1 MDGRSSRFIL
11 DTKRTKKKKLR
22 LKNLDACKDS
32 RITVFR
38 NGQKSLIIIEAKWR
52 FYSKLTTENQQYKWD
67 FFWWFFHLFTR
78 ISQEVTVFCSL
89 AIMLFRIISY
99 ILLPLPPLQ
108 KGAKKAHMSGM
119 WGSNPASI
127 QGLGFLIRKR
137 NKRRREDGVLI
148 GLPKNGCCLLFQG
161 PLVCSCKNSS

>member
-11 DTKRTKKKKLR
+11 DTKRTKKKLR

-38 NGQKSLIIIEAKWR
+38 NGQKSHIIIEAKWR

-99 ILLPLPPLQ
+99 ILLPTSFTKRCKKGSDVWNARVKSYFYPRFRLLDKKKKQ
-108 KGAKKAHMSGM
+108 KKRSREEKT
-119 WGSNPASI
+119 
-127 QGLGFLIRKR
+127 GF
-137 NKRRREDGVLI
+137 
-148 GLPKNGCCLLFQG
+148 
-161 PLVCSCKNSS
+161 

>member
-99 ILLPLPPLQ
+99 ILLPTSFTKRCKKGSDVWNARVKSYFYPRFRLLDKKKKQ
-108 KGAKKAHMSGM
+108 KKRSREEKT
-119 WGSNPASI
+119 
-127 QGLGFLIRKR
+127 GF
-137 NKRRREDGVLI
+137 
-148 GLPKNGCCLLFQG
+148 
-161 PLVCSCKNSS
+161 